1 MGSQTGDTNTDR
13 NHAPML
19 KAFMDNTNTKIA
31 NPIWAHNILTCLAKK
46 GNGGSIIDY
55 VLTDD
60 LESIGRLGVDTHPIY
75 QDHRPIIFTTNN
87 ASVETKSGEYHY
99 VFRDQNLNKQMK
111 KRHKMITKH

>member
-75 QDHRPIIFTTNN
+75 SQQIMLRLRQNQANITTF
-87 ASVETKSGEYHY
+87 SGTK
-99 VFRDQNLNKQMK
+99 
-111 KRHKMITKH
+111 T